1 MGAGKS
7 TVGRQVAER
16 LGLPFVDSDD
26 ALEEAHGE
34 TGAEIASRA
43 GVDRLHALEL
53 QVLHRMI
60 DSQDRSVIAPA
71 ASVVDSDE
79 GRSIL
84 SRNHTIWLDAPEDV
98 LSVRRAEDDH
108 RREVGI
114 EDAKALERRRRPF
127 WKRIAAV
134 RIDSSGS
141 VGEVVE
147 TVLREIRRIEA
158 GQNRS

>member
-34 TGAEIASRA
+34 TGAEIASRG

-114 EDAKALERRRRPF
+114 EDAKALERRRRPI

-141 VGEVVE
+141 VGEVVK